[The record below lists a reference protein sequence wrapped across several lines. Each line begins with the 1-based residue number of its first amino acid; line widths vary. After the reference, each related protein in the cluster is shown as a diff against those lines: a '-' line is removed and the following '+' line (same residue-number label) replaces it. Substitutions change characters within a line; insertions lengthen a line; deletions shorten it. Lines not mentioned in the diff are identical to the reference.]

1 MTIVTNSAA
10 AEGSFDDMLVDVDV
24 NLFSLQVKVTRLVMA
39 VLSDYDGCSADLGL
53 SISRSPDEA
62 PHVIRCSRVYID
74 PEDDLIKITESGGE
88 DIGWDDIDIAAQ
100 YRIAQHL
107 YARHLAGS
115 LYRTLS
121 S

>member
-1 MTIVTNSAA
+1 
-10 AEGSFDDMLVDVDV
+10 MLVDVDM

-39 VLSDYDGCSADLGL
+39 VLSDYAGFSADLGL
-53 SISRSPDEA
+53 SISRSPDEE
-62 PHVIRCSRVYID
+62 PHIIRCARVYID
-74 PEDDLIKITESGGE
+74 PQDDLIKITESGGD

-107 YARHLAGS
+107 YTRHLS
-115 LYRTLS
+115 SSIYRSLS